1 MGLPMTTEDDSHT
14 LRIFTLLFVNSFLI
28 GAAVGIHQQGLW
40 FPEEQNW
47 AKIGGLYMMA
57 STFIQMIA
65 FMLYKLFFQER
76 LEDQSYI
83 QNLMTQSR
91 RNMKKINAEM
101 QRYQLGM
108 EMEVKKRQMSKQ
120 MELMKQQHLG
130 SVDDDISAQEK
141 MMIELQ

>member
-1 MGLPMTTEDDSHT
+1 MTAEDDSHT

-40 FPEEQNW
+40 FPEEERW
-47 AKIGGLYMMA
+47 AAISGLYMMA
-57 STFIQMIA
+57 ATFVQMVA

-101 QRYQLGM
+101 QRFQLGM

-120 MELMKQQHLG
+120 MEKLKEAHLG
-130 SVDDDISAQEK
+130 LDEEEMTVQDK